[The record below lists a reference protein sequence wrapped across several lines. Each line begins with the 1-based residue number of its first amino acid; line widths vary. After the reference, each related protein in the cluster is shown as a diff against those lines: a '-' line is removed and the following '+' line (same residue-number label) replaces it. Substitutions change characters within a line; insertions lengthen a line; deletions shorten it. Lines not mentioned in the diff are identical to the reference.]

1 MDFASRTLNLT
12 PMEVRCLPVEDRHGR
27 SLCVAV
33 AKITYDV
40 SPTGVARL
48 SKHPSPIRTGDEPN
62 DGSPFASTR
71 FPHDYEGE
79 KPGTDVIVVGTAF
92 PPDGQPVSDM
102 LVSVRVGH
110 LFKAIRVFG
119 ARVYQLRVLGGVEPG
134 PAQRLGPTPIRYEL
148 AFGGTD
154 EIDGRRVAHPRH
166 PLGMGFAEAR
176 RKLAG
181 AAAHRLEVD
190 ARALDKSREPAGF
203 GAIDPHWSPRLEL
216 IGSRDLEW
224 QRSRAPLPPLD
235 FDPRHACA
243 AHPDLHSDAPLSP
256 DEPVEII
263 GMTPEGVWRFRLPK
277 VSPIF
282 SSTMRG
288 EERPHETHL
297 DTFIID
303 ADEGRVELVFRAA
316 IPLPKKAQL
325 LERVTVRATGE
336 LSPVTLSEA
345 S

>member
-1 MDFASRTLNLT
+1 MDFAARTQNFT
-12 PMEVRCLPVEDRHGR
+12 PMEVRCLPIEDRHGR
-27 SLCVAV
+27 PLCVAI
-33 AKITYDV
+33 AKITYEV
-40 SPTGVARL
+40 SAIGVARL
-48 SKHPSPIRTGDEPN
+48 AKDPSPVRIGDEPH
-62 DGSPFASTR
+62 DGSPHASVR
-71 FPHDYEGE
+71 FPHDYVDE

-92 PPDGQPVSDM
+92 PPAGHAVSDM
-102 LVSVRVGH
+102 VVSVRVGH

-119 ARVYQLRVLGGVEPG
+119 ARVYQRGVLGGLEPG
-134 PAQRLGPTPIRYEL
+134 PAKRLGPTPIRYEL

-154 EIDGRRVAHPRH
+154 EVDGRRVAHPQNTV
-166 PLGMGFAEAR
+166 GIGFAEAR
-176 RKLAG
+176 RKLTG
-181 AAAHRLEVD
+181 TAAHRLEVE
-190 ARALDKSREPAGF
+190 AGALDKSREPAGF

-216 IGSRDLEW
+216 IGTRDIEW
-224 QRSRAPLPPLD
+224 QRTRAPLSPLD

-263 GMTPEGVWRFRLPK
+263 GMTPEGTWRFRLPK

-303 ADEGRVELVFRAA
+303 ADAGRVELVFRAA

-336 LSPVTLSEA
+336 LLPAIRSEA